1 MTTEQEL
8 KQWALN
14 DYKEI
19 RSISTQECALDRM
32 IERLIEKT
40 VEETRKQ
47 VLEDELRF
55 IENMIA
61 LRHKK
66 TTLLDYSID
75 NKLLTG
81 LQFRKQKIKEE
92 LK

>member
-1 MTTEQEL
+1 MNKKEKEL

-19 RSISTQECALDRM
+19 RKLATQECALDRM

-47 VLEDELRF
+47 VLEIVINWIKEQNCYTMAHILDEEIDEL
-55 IENMIA
+55 
-61 LRHKK
+61 
-66 TTLLDYSID
+66 
-75 NKLLTG
+75 
-81 LQFRKQKIKEE
+81 KQKIEE
-92 LK
+92 LGK